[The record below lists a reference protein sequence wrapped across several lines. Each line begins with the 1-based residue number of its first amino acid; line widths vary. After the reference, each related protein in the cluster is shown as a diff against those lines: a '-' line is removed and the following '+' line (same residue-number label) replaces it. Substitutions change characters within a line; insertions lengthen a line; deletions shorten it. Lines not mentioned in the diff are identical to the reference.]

1 MKRFTLFIVMLL
13 TGLMLAACGGG
24 DATPPGPAPVTI
36 DVAGYDEFRFDPST
50 ITVEAGAEVTI
61 NFQNAGA
68 LEHNWLLV
76 SQAVEP
82 ASATEADAI
91 AGANTGI
98 IGAGQ
103 SIAITF
109 NAPPAGTYTI
119 VCTVPGHAVGGMVGT
134 FISQ

>member
-1 MKRFTLFIVMLL
+1 MKRFTLFITLL
-13 TGLMLAACGGG
+13 LAGLLLAACGG
-24 DATPPGPAPVTI
+24 AEPAGPTPVTI
-36 DVAGYDEFRFDPST
+36 DVAGYDEFRFEPAS

-76 SQAVEP
+76 SQAVDA
-82 ASATEADAI
+82 ASATEADAL

-98 IGAGQ
+98 IGAGE
-103 SIAITF
+103 STSITF
-109 NAPPAGTYTI
+109 TAPPAGTYTM

-134 FISQ
+134 FTSQ

>member
-1 MKRFTLFIVMLL
+1 MKRITLFMIVLL
-13 TGLMLAACGGG
+13 TGVMLAACGGSEP
-24 DATPPGPAPVTI
+24 AGPAPVSF
-36 DVAGYDEFRFDPST
+36 DVSGYDEFRFDPNT
-50 ITVEAGAEVTI
+50 ISVEAGAEVTI

-76 SQAVEP
+76 SQAVDP

-98 IGAGQ
+98 IGGGQ
-103 SIAITF
+103 STSITF
-109 NAPPAGTYTI
+109 TAPPAGTYTI

-134 FISQ
+134 FTSQ

>member
-1 MKRFTLFIVMLL
+1 MKRLTLVIVVLL
-13 TGLMLAACGGG
+13 TGLMLAACGG
-24 DATPPGPAPVTI
+24 DTAPSGPAPVTI
-36 DVAGYDEFRFDPST
+36 DVAGYDEFRFDPNS
-50 ITVEAGAEVTI
+50 ITVDAGAEVTI

-76 SQAVEP
+76 SQAVDV

-98 IGAGQ
+98 VGSGQ
-103 SIAITF
+103 STSITF
-109 NAPPAGTYTI
+109 TAPPAGTYTM

-134 FISQ
+134 FITE